1 MARIESPTLE
11 ILSLFIIVYLLQIF
25 GGYVG
30 IPSGWFALA
39 APMDRPWSI
48 VTSVYA
54 HAGVNHLLVNAVALL
69 LVGLPLERFASWG
82 RFHLFF
88 LVTGVV
94 AGLAQVAVAGLLGQ
108 AGAVLGASGAIL
120 ALYGYVLAGNPVT
133 GGLLTRLSPSRRT
146 KLWLLGLAAAAV
158 VVLTAGPGV
167 ALVAHGTG
175 FALGL
180 IAGRFGVLGGR

>member
-1 MARIESPTLE
+1 MRGLESPTLE
-11 ILSLFIIVYLLQIF
+11 LIGLFGLVYLLQAA
-25 GGYVG
+25 GGLLG

-39 APMDRPWSI
+39 APMARPWSI
-48 VTSVYA
+48 LTSVYA
-54 HAGVNHLLVNAVALL
+54 HAGLNHLIVNAIGLL
-69 LVGLPLERFASWG
+69 IVGLPLERFVSWI
-82 RFHLFF
+82 RFHAFF
-88 LVTGVV
+88 LVTGAI
-94 AGLAQVAVAGLLGQ
+94 AGLVQIVIAGLFGQ

-120 ALYGYVLAGNPVT
+120 GLYGYVIAGNPLT
-133 GGLLTRLSPSRRT
+133 GGLLARFSPSRRT

-180 IAGRFGVLGGR
+180 ISGRFNLLGGR